1 MHNAISWCISRLAR
15 NIVAQR
21 YFSSK
26 FNRLTEHLKSSAHIS
41 YLAYPTLFGP
51 VQTGQTDQFHRAKLF
66 LVETSLN
73 ASIDFID
80 ESTFWSWPSG
90 KQNISAYIFYALRM
104 HCMALDALN
113 LLLLGK
119 KRERVPFTQVARKY
133 VAKNILI
140 MQLLYFSANYAKKF

>member
-1 MHNAISWCISRLAR
+1 MH
-15 NIVAQR
+15 
-21 YFSSK
+21 FSFGAK
-26 FNRLTEHLKSSAHIS
+26 YCCATIFFVQICSADRTFKELRS
-41 YLAYPTLFGP
+41 YELPCLPHAVRP

-73 ASIDFID
+73 ASVDFID

-90 KQNISAYIFYALRM
+90 EQNISANIFYALRM

-119 KRERVPFTQVARKY
+119 KERERERVPFTQVARKY

-140 MQLLYFSANYAKKF
+140 MQLLYFSTNYAKKF